1 MTNYYNV
8 DILKIGDVM
17 KVILVKDVKGTGKK
31 GDIVEVADGYGRNFL
46 LKNGYANLA
55 NNATINENKG
65 QKEAESYHKEQ
76 ERLKAV
82 NLKEQID
89 GKTISIY
96 VKCGENGKMFGA
108 VTSKEVSDALSKL
121 GYDIPKQKIE
131 MKESIKN
138 LGDFTIPVKLY
149 TSVVAKIN
157 LVILPE

>member
-1 MTNYYNV
+1 
-8 DILKIGDVM
+8 M

-55 NNATINENKG
+55 NNATINDNKG
-65 QKEAESYHKEQ
+65 QKQAESYHKEQ

-89 GKTISIY
+89 GKTIAIN

-108 VTSKEVSDALSKL
+108 VTSKEVSEALAKL

-131 MKESIKN
+131 MDSIKN
-138 LGDFTIPVKLY
+138 LGDFTVPVKLY

-157 LVILPE
+157 LVIMPE

>member
-1 MTNYYNV
+1 
-8 DILKIGDVM
+8 M
-17 KVILVKDVKGTGKK
+17 KVILIKDVKGTGKK

-55 NNATINENKG
+55 NNATINDNKG
-65 QKEAESYHKEQ
+65 QKQAESYHKEQ

-89 GKTISIY
+89 GKTIAIN

-108 VTSKEVSDALSKL
+108 VTSKEVSEALAKL

-131 MKESIKN
+131 MDSIKN
-138 LGDFTIPVKLY
+138 LGDFTVPVKLY

-157 LVILPE
+157 LVIMPE